1 MHVPQSLLNRWAIP
15 AVGSLP
21 PDSASSVVTAFA
33 KLGVRVPRDVISLY
47 GLIGGMDVGDQH
59 DWRLWPLAEILQE
72 NAPKVQGHI
81 AFSDYMIDCWRFYLE
96 PVNEHVCR
104 VLSDYDG
111 GPMREVSES
120 LELFLASLDTSP
132 LQVIDPSAWTRRRVE
147 KRGTGVSNL
156 IGSVLRRFSR
166 NAVVVCRCLIGLGG
180 SAK

>member
-15 AVGSLP
+15 AAGSLP
-21 PDSASSVVTAFA
+21 PESESSVVSAFA
-33 KLGVRVPRDVISLY
+33 KLGVSIPQDVISLY

-72 NAPKVQGHI
+72 NAPAAQGPI

-104 VLSDYDG
+104 VLSDYEG
-111 GPMREVSES
+111 GPMREVSGS
-120 LELFLASLDTSP
+120 LESFLASLDTSP
-132 LQVIDPSAWTRRRVE
+132 LRVIDPSAWAARRIE
-147 KRGTGVSNL
+147 KRGAGTSNL
-156 IGSVLRRFSR
+156 IGSVVRRFSR
-166 NAVVVCRCLIGLGG
+166 NAVAVCRRLTGLVR